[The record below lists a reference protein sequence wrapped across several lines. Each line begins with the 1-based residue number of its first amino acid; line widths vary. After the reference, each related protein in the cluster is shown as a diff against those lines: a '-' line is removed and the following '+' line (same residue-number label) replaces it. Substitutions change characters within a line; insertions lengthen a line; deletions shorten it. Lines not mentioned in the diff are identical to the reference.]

1 MTDPDDIADYIE
13 ESFNEAINENP
24 YSYDYL
30 DDDYDDLEYDDWTI
44 VSGAIEFSLH
54 FTLRML

>member
-1 MTDPDDIADYIE
+1 MTNPDDIADYIE

-30 DDDYDDLEYDDWTI
+30 DDDYDDLEYDDWTYS
-44 VSGAIEFSLH
+44 VWCD
-54 FTLRML
+54 

>member
-13 ESFNEAINENP
+13 ESVNEAINENP

-30 DDDYDDLEYDDWTI
+30 DDDYDDLEYDDWTYS
-44 VSGAIEFSLH
+44 VWCD
-54 FTLRML
+54 